1 MSPETTKRVR
11 TWPFRRAPV
20 KFQKLFPNGGDL
32 DWIAHIPES
41 ERDAVE
47 PTVLQWRPVYP
58 VRLAELP
65 DRSVVYL
72 GAPRHAV
79 DLISSRRETVTP
91 LRPAGVER
99 RTAPR
104 FPMECPS
111 HYETSTHAGFGH
123 TIDLSSTGIAFT
135 TETLLASNTKVTLH
149 VMWPVR
155 LEGDVPV
162 AFYASGELVRV
173 EPVKAAMQVDRVGFS
188 IRK

>member
-1 MSPETTKRVR
+1 MSPETPKRVR

-20 KFQKLFPNGGDL
+20 KFQKLFPSGSDL
-32 DWIAHIPES
+32 DWVAHVPES

-58 VRLAELP
+58 VRLAELA

-72 GAPRHAV
+72 GAPRQAV
-79 DLISSRRETVTP
+79 DLCRGREIVTQP
-91 LRPAGVER
+91 PPAGLER
-99 RTAPR
+99 RMAPR
-104 FPMECPS
+104 VQMECPS
-111 HYETSTHAGFGH
+111 RYETSTRTGFGH

-135 TETLLASNTKVTLH
+135 TETLLASNTKVTLD
-149 VMWPVR
+149 VNWPVR

-162 AFYASGELVRV
+162 EFHASGELVRV
-173 EPVKAAMQVDRVGFS
+173 EPVKAAMQVDQVGFS